1 MSGKKTKT
9 KRKAEA
15 KKTVTKTMQAAATG
29 VPPKLELETPAIT
42 LKLDLAAGQSPR
54 EGFEGVDIWPESKHV
69 VNLLR
74 FPWPWADNSVAEIH
88 CSHFLE
94 HIPMEFVD
102 EFGNYV
108 PCGTP
113 GAQDLL
119 FKFMDEAWRILM
131 PNGLATLI
139 VPNARNNRAFQDP
152 THRRFFVAETFM
164 YFFKAMRE
172 ANRLDHYNVKCNFG
186 STGEPGI
193 PDVAPI
199 ILSEYNAWSPE
210 VQQRRFHHE
219 WNTVQDWQAR
229 LKAIK

>member
-9 KRKAEA
+9 KRKTEA
-15 KKTVTKTMQAAATG
+15 KKTVAKTMQTTAAGT
-29 VPPKLELETPAIT
+29 PPKLELETPAIT

-54 EGFEGVDIWPESKHV
+54 EGFEGVDIWPEAKHV

-88 CSHFLE
+88 SSHFLE

-102 EFGNYV
+102 EHGNYV

-119 FKFMDEAWRILM
+119 FKFMDECWRILI
-131 PNGLATLI
+131 PEGRVTII
-139 VPNARNNRAFQDP
+139 VPCARNNRAFQDP

-172 ANRLDHYNVKCNFG
+172 ANKLDHYNVKCNFG
-186 STGEPGI
+186 SVGEPGI

-199 ILSEYNAWSPE
+199 ILSEYNAWTPE

-219 WNTVQDWQAR
+219 WNTIQDWQAR